1 MGLFAIF
8 AFFCGYSE
16 VCPVLTGSRGRPG
29 GRPNRSLPKTGLDE
43 PRAYCTGVFLGIL
56 DRYLLKNFL
65 VPFFYALFGS
75 LGIWL
80 VYDLGVEGPR
90 FLELHL
96 SFRVIALY
104 YLAQVPYML
113 VLWMPLAVLLG
124 LLYVLTRMSRRN
136 EIVAM
141 LGAGRSVPR
150 VLFPLMLSGLLL
162 SGVCIYL
169 NYELAPKGYYV
180 MNNMMDEV
188 SKGHSKITYLDG
200 HVFVNR
206 RAHRIWFIQLLN
218 TRTNEVKGLEITQQD
233 KDEVIQWVAYAKS
246 AVHDTARQIWILYDG
261 KISQV
266 DADGNVTDE
275 EFFNKKEISGWSET
289 IWQLGSSALAGRMMT
304 VPELQHYL
312 RVNADFPKST
322 LAEYRTQLWYRF
334 SLPMNVLLIVLVA
347 SPLCVV
353 FSRRGALGGVAGGL
367 FLFILLFGIGN
378 VFTALGT
385 GSRVSPL
392 VAAWSPVA
400 AFFLIGVLLVYLRST
415 HRSIPF
421 LG

>member
-1 MGLFAIF
+1 V
-8 AFFCGYSE
+8 FF
-16 VCPVLTGSRGRPG
+16 
-29 GRPNRSLPKTGLDE
+29 
-43 PRAYCTGVFLGIL
+43 GIL

-65 VPFFYALFGS
+65 LFFFYSIFGI

-80 VYDLGVEGPR
+80 VYQLGVEGPR

-96 SFRVIALY
+96 SARVITLY

-150 VLFPLMLSGLLL
+150 VLLPLIVFGLVLT
-162 SGVCIYL
+162 GVCGYL
-169 NYELAPKGYYV
+169 NYELAPTGYYV
-180 MNNMMDEV
+180 MNNRMDEV

-200 HVFVNR
+200 HVYVNR
-206 RAHRIWFIQLLN
+206 KQHRIWFVQLLN
-218 TRTNEVKGLEITQQD
+218 TKTREVKGLEITQQD
-233 KDEVIQWVAYAKS
+233 ANEVIQWIAYANS
-246 AVHDTARQIWILYDG
+246 AVHSGRNWILYDG
-261 KISQV
+261 KISYV

-275 EFFNKKEISGWSET
+275 EFFDKKEEADWSET
-289 IWQLGSSALAGRMMT
+289 IWQLGSSALNGRMMT

-312 RVNADFPKST
+312 KVNSDFPKST
-322 LAEYRTQLWYRF
+322 LAEYRTQLWDRF
-334 SLPMNVLLIVLVA
+334 AVPVNVLVVVIMA

-353 FSRRGALGGVAGGL
+353 FSRRGSLGGVAAGL
-367 FLFILLFGIGN
+367 FLFLGLFGAGQ
-378 VFTALGT
+378 VFAALGA

-392 VAAWSPVA
+392 VAAWTPAAVFFVLGVA
-400 AFFLIGVLLVYLRST
+400 LVYLRST
-415 HRSIPF
+415 NRPIPF